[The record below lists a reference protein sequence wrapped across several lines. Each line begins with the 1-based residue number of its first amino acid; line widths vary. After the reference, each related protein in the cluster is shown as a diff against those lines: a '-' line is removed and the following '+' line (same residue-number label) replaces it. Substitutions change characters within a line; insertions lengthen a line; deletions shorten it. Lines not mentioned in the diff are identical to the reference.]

1 MDIITYKTNDLPNKI
16 QKTLSQQ
23 GIINGKYI
31 ISCKFNSLSC
41 EVILNYPN
49 FISNFAQ
56 VNYMSISFNSNEVTR
71 YYFIESF
78 ELMSAE
84 RIKLNLALDVLM
96 TYQSQI
102 LNLECLISRQENIK
116 PNFVRDDL
124 LPLKNEK
131 TMKIIEFSDNE
142 FNLNSADENSYN
154 FILNVSG
161 GGTGNA
167 T

>member
-1 MDIITYKTNDLPNKI
+1 M
-16 QKTLSQQ
+16 
-23 GIINGKYI
+23 
-31 ISCKFNSLSC
+31 
-41 EVILNYPN
+41 
-49 FISNFAQ
+49 
-56 VNYMSISFNSNEVTR
+56 
-71 YYFIESF
+71 ESF
-78 ELMSAE
+78 ELISAE
-84 RIKLNLALDVLM
+84 RIKLNLTLDVLM

-102 LNLECLISRQENIK
+102 LNLDCLISRQENIK

-131 TMKIIEFSDNE
+131 TLKIIEFSDNE